1 MRRGERSG
9 ERYRLENVESI
20 SVDGRESNYA
30 PALSF
35 MLLPSKNASE
45 RRIVASPDDRS
56 VLTQATTAFNI
67 GEASRP
73 LSTSIAA
80 ATPPARCGT
89 LARSRLISM
98 PARAPINIRSF

>member
-1 MRRGERSG
+1 MNGWGSDTAFENGET
-9 ERYRLENVESI
+9 I
-20 SVDGRESNYA
+20 SVDGRESDYA
-30 PALSF
+30 LALSS
-35 MLLPSKNASE
+35 MLLPSKSASE
-45 RRIVASPDDRS
+45 RRMIASPDDRRS
-56 VLTQATTAFNI
+56 SNQATTAFNI

>member
-1 MRRGERSG
+1 MNGQESDTAFK
-9 ERYRLENVESI
+9 NVEKVF
-20 SVDGRESNYA
+20 VDGRESVYA

-35 MLLPSKNASE
+35 MLLPSKSAPE

-56 VLTQATTAFNI
+56 GPTQATTAFNI
-67 GEASRP
+67 GAASRP

-98 PARAPINIRSF
+98 PTRAPINIRSF

>member
-1 MRRGERSG
+1 MNGRGSDTA
-9 ERYRLENVESI
+9 LENVEKI
-20 SVDGRESNYA
+20 SVDGRESDYA

-35 MLLPSKNASE
+35 MLLPSKSASE
-45 RRIVASPDDRS
+45 RRIIASPDDRS
-56 VLTQATTAFNI
+56 VPTQATTAFNI
-67 GEASRP
+67 GEASCP